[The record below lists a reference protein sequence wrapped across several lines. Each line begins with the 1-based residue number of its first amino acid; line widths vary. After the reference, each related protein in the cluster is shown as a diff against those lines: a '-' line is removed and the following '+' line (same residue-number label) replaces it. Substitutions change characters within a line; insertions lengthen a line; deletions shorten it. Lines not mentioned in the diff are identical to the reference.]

1 MFAFTKDITLVSH
14 IPKKPDMIIDYNGTK
29 GGVDTLD
36 KMCAAYN
43 CSRNTRRWPMVLF
56 YSLLNVA
63 GVNALVLYYHQN
75 PDQQLPRRK
84 FLSSLASRLA
94 ENHQRVR
101 AIQSTIPKTITL
113 RLKEILNISQPEP
126 VHDRQNMRG
135 RCAYCD
141 RKKNRLTRYSCK
153 TCGKFMCLEH
163 ASFICSECNVK

>member
-1 MFAFTKDITLVSH
+1 MEALIRL
-14 IPKKPDMIIDYNGTK
+14 IY
-29 GGVDTLD
+29 L
-36 KMCAAYN
+36 
-43 CSRNTRRWPMVLF
+43 
-56 YSLLNVA
+56 A
-63 GVNALVLYYHQN
+63 GVL
-75 PDQQLPRRK
+75 K
-84 FLSSLASRLA
+84 SGRLNTEELWTYIG

-101 AIQSTIPKTITL
+101 AIQSNIPKTIIL

-141 RKKNRLTRYSCK
+141 RKKNRPTRYSCK